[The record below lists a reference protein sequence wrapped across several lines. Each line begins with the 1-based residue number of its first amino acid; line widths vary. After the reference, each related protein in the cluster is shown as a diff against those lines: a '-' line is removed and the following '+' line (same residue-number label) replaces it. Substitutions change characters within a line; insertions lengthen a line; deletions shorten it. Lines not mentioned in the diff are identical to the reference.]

1 MASTHKDPVLVV
13 LELTGAND
21 YLNTIVPYS
30 NPLYWDNRP
39 KVHIAEDQL
48 LPIDDELAFR
58 SDTEPL
64 KDIYDKGNMAII
76 HGIGFENSPRS
87 HFRAMD
93 IWHTCEPDSIGIN
106 GWLAKVIRDLDPGGE
121 NVLKGVSLGQGLPRA
136 LTMKGVPVT
145 SVNHLPTYGVL
156 SSNPGIASEQ
166 ERVQLLESFARM
178 YAPAIGTGPTMEY
191 LGQAGRDALRGAD
204 IIRVAPETYSSNVEY
219 ANNPI
224 ARRLRDV
231 AQVHLAG
238 LGTQVFYT
246 SYGPFDTHYDQM
258 GSHTKLWMD
267 VSAAMHDFLADLGE
281 HDASDEVVIMLFSEF
296 GRRVRD
302 NGTGTDHGAAGV
314 AFRHRRQ
321 GKWWNVR
328 DLSVVETGRSHS
340 GRPGAQ
346 LRFPWLLL
354 HFGGK
359 MVGTRP
365 GNHRRRTLRAN
376 VLRVALGSQTRSRE
390 SGYADHRRRRPG
402 V

>member
-1 MASTHKDPVLVV
+1 MASTDKDPVLVV

-30 NPLYWDNRP
+30 DPLYWDNRP
-39 KVHIAEDQL
+39 RVNIGADQL
-48 LPIDDELAFR
+48 LVIDDELAFR
-58 SDTEPL
+58 SDTEPF
-64 KDIYDKGNMAII
+64 KVIYDNGDMAII

-106 GWLAKVIRDLDPGGE
+106 GWLGKVIRDLDPSGE
-121 NVLKGVSLGQGLPRA
+121 NVLKGVNLGQGLPRA
-136 LTMKGVPVT
+136 MTMRGVPVT

-156 SSNPGIASEQ
+156 SSNPGIETDQ
-166 ERVQLLESFARM
+166 DRVQMLDSFARM
-178 YAPAIGTGPTMEY
+178 YAPAIGTGPTMDY

-204 IIRVAPETYSSNVEY
+204 IIRVAPETYSSTVEY

-246 SYGPFDTHYDQM
+246 AHGPFDTHFDQL
-258 GSHTKLWMD
+258 GSHTKIWQE
-267 VSAAMHDFLADLGE
+267 VSSAISDFFADLRE
-281 HDASDEVVIMLFSEF
+281 HDAADEVVMMVFSEF

-314 AFRHRRQ
+314 AFAIGNRVN
-321 GKWWNVR
+321 GGMYGTYPSLKPE
-328 DLSVVETGRSHS
+328 DLSQGDLAPNYDFRGFYATLADKWLGLDPAPIVGGNFE
-340 GRPGAQ
+340 Q
-346 LRFPWLLL
+346 LAF
-354 HFGGK
+354 
-359 MVGTRP
+359 V
-365 GNHRRRTLRAN
+365 
-376 VLRVALGSQTRSRE
+376 
-390 SGYADHRRRRPG
+390 
-402 V
+402 